1 MQIMQASIAEAQEDE
16 LAKRLYAG
24 SGHRLANN
32 SPPRSMRIGAAGKLL
47 SALDTRGGAQSSGV
61 QPRYTN
67 ASAQQ
72 QQALIPK
79 LLRKNGA
86 AAETN
91 GTELMSSH
99 SRADALR
106 GTAAGARS
114 VASMRS
120 AHAASSAIV
129 LGDEPSS
136 VYLRSNKMSPK
147 RSTSSTLA
155 AAAASASHSP
165 VRRHD
170 GKMLYSADDSNSL
183 AQLHHGAKLH
193 SMSTGSTGSLHNTG
207 NGSSSSPERTAA
219 AAAAAAAVTVDATDD
234 GTFLMSL
241 GLSDDQFD
249 ELFHSVN
256 GNFLY
261 LSQKPGMDATAYDL
275 QVCDLTTI

>member
-1 MQIMQASIAEAQEDE
+1 MQNVQASIADTQEDE

-24 SGHRLANN
+24 SGHNRLAAN

-47 SALDTRGGAQSSGV
+47 SALDTRGGAQSSGA
-61 QPRYTN
+61 QSRYTN

-79 LLRKNGA
+79 LLRKAGA
-86 AAETN
+86 ATESN
-91 GTELMSSH
+91 GTDLLSSK

-106 GTAAGARS
+106 STAANGTQS
-114 VASMRS
+114 TVSMRS
-120 AHAASSAIV
+120 THAASSAIV
-129 LGDEPSS
+129 LGEEPSS

-147 RSTSSTLA
+147 RSTSSTVTA
-155 AAAASASHSP
+155 AANSP
-165 VRRHD
+165 ARRHD
-170 GKMLYSADDSNSL
+170 GQMLYSADDSTALGQS
-183 AQLHHGAKLH
+183 HHSAKLH
-193 SMSTGSTGSLHNTG
+193 SLNSTSSTASLQHGKST
-207 NGSSSSPERTAA
+207 SPEHTAA
-219 AAAAAAAVTVDATDD
+219 AAAAAAAADAVDD

-275 QVCDLTTI
+275 QVCPGIEF

>member
-1 MQIMQASIAEAQEDE
+1 MQASVAETQEDE

-24 SGHRLANN
+24 SGHRLAAN
-32 SPPRSMRIGAAGKLL
+32 SPPRSMRIGAAGKML

-61 QPRYTN
+61 QSRYTN

-72 QQALIPK
+72 QALIPK
-79 LLRKNGA
+79 LLWKNGA

-91 GTELMSSH
+91 GTDLMSSKA
-99 SRADALR
+99 RADAMR
-106 GTAAGARS
+106 GAGTGAHS

-120 AHAASSAIV
+120 THAASSAIV
-129 LGDEPSS
+129 LGGEPSS

-155 AAAASASHSP
+155 AAASASHSP
-165 VRRHD
+165 VRRHN
-170 GKMLYSADDSNSL
+170 GQMLYSADDSNSL
-183 AQLHHGAKLH
+183 TQSHHGGDKLH
-193 SMSTGSTGSLHNTG
+193 NMNTGSAGSLHNIG
-207 NGSSSSPERTAA
+207 NSSSSPERTAT
-219 AAAAAAAVTVDATDD
+219 AAAAAVAADATDDD

-249 ELFHSVN
+249 ELFNSVN

-275 QVCDLTTI
+275 QVGISLTYNYL